1 MLYAVTRLHI
11 HGKILHNDI
20 GHRKVLVRSDGKVA
34 KIISFRLASAHD
46 KCPCEDQK
54 ISMSFR
60 ASVASP
66 VHCGELQYV
75 CEKIDAA
82 PWCA

>member
-20 GHRKVLVRSDGKVA
+20 GHRKVLVHKGKVA
-34 KIISFRLASAHD
+34 KIVSFRLASVHD

-54 ISMSFR
+54 IAMSFR
-60 ASVASP
+60 ASVARP